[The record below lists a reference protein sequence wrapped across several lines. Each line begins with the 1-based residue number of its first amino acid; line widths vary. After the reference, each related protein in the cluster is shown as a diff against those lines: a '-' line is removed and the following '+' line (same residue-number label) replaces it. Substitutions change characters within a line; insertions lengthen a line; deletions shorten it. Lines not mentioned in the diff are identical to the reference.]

1 MSLLTPS
8 FYPDAARGIR
18 ELARHRDNMFYSAG
32 KEVQHMQKSL
42 VLMNIKVD
50 TVISDTLGKSGKAI
64 IEAIL

>member
-1 MSLLTPS
+1 
-8 FYPDAARGIR
+8 
-18 ELARHRDNMFYSAG
+18 MFYSAG

-50 TVISDTLGKSGKAI
+50 TVISDILGKSGKAI